1 MTARFTLKQ
10 RLRYRFDNGL
20 ARGIWVVLIWLGAVT
35 TVLVLLVSTVTWL
48 LRLGPGDEPTSF
60 PEGVWL
66 AMGRYLDAGTFT
78 GDQGS
83 GYRVFS
89 VLITLVGIFIGAV
102 IIGLVSSAI
111 ERRLEEL
118 RRGQSAVIERGHTLI
133 IGRSEKLPVV
143 ISELVE
149 ANRSTRGHVIV
160 VLSPDDVVDV
170 TDSLNRDVGDLGN
183 SRLVVRSGEPTRLG
197 DLRRMNPADAQSI
210 IVLSPEVE
218 ESSAYVVKVILGLNR
233 LLGAQSVV
241 SILAE
246 VEDTGTA
253 VALREVVGDRLIAIS
268 PTQIIARI
276 TAQASRAAGL
286 GLIYQELLDFD
297 GDEMY
302 FKLIPQ
308 HLVGRNLGE
317 VLMSSATSTIIG
329 LHSADGNV
337 ALNPPL
343 DTVLASGDYVIGIA
357 EDDSV
362 FTMDLVP
369 APWELGD
376 TRAWESMAAKRERT
390 LLIGWNLMAP
400 MIIDEIES
408 HVATSSELVVL
419 IDGDLHDSAVV
430 SSTISSLGLVNQSL
444 QLVEGDTN
452 NRTAI
457 SAVAA
462 SGVFDHYLILCE
474 NPPFGVDEADARVL
488 LSLMHLRSVGSVQNG
503 NIVAELRDPN
513 DVELANDGAGDDF
526 IVSQR
531 LISLLLAQLSESP
544 RLRDIFADLFDADGA
559 GITKHPAE
567 RYVPMGATTF
577 GAVVAEA
584 RNWGV
589 IAIGY
594 ECVDGVDG
602 PVAAGKLSPGL
613 RLNPAKDE
621 SVTFGPGDQIIVI
634 SRTG

>member
-35 TVLVLLVSTVTWL
+35 PVQVLLVSTGTWL

-66 AMGRYLDAGTFT
+66 AMGRYLDAGTFS

-170 TDSLNRDVGDLGN
+170 IDSLNRDVGDLGN

-197 DLRRMNPADAQSI
+197 DLRRMNPADARSI
-210 IVLSPEVE
+210 IVLSPKVE

-317 VLMSSATSTIIG
+317 VLMSSATATIIG

-343 DTVLASGDYVIGIA
+343 DTVLASGDCVIGIA

-390 LLIGWNLMAP
+390 LLIGWNPMAP

-408 HVATSSELVVL
+408 HVATNSELVVL
-419 IDGDLHDSAVV
+419 IDGDLHASAAV

-444 QLVEGDTN
+444 QLVEGDTI

-474 NPPFGVDEADARVL
+474 NPPYGVDEADARVL

-531 LISLLLAQLSESP
+531 LISLLLASP
-544 RLRDIFADLFDADGA
+544 STQPSVMCPWEPPALGRWSRRREIGA
-559 GITKHPAE
+559 
-567 RYVPMGATTF
+567 
-577 GAVVAEA
+577 
-584 RNWGV
+584 
-589 IAIGY
+589 
-594 ECVDGVDG
+594 
-602 PVAAGKLSPGL
+602 
-613 RLNPAKDE
+613 
-621 SVTFGPGDQIIVI
+621 
-634 SRTG
+634 